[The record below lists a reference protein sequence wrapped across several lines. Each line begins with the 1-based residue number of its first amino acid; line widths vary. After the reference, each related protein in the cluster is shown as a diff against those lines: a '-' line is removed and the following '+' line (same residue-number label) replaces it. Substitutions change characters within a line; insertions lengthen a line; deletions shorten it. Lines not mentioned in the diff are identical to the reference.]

1 MILSN
6 EVPYAFAATETA
18 PGRLAIRGKL
28 SSDPVDDLDSAAYS
42 VIRTWIEDQDPDAEL
57 VFDIDSPGGD
67 VTGLEALT
75 RVIVEHPGKT
85 TALVSGC
92 AGSAAY
98 WLASSCDEVIA
109 WPSST
114 IGSIGA
120 MISIKDSDGTE
131 KDVVAELSPR
141 KNATDDPQWQEM
153 IDATAERFFRHVATR
168 RGWDSKDLE
177 AVAARCGNGKI
188 MTAAE
193 ALSRGLIDRMVQ
205 EGAMPDDLM
214 PEVAPE
220 GENEKTIDEVVR
232 DLIAAKDDHERRIAE
247 LEAIIKN
254 QEREAEDDT
263 ADLEEERRDEELDDT
278 PRESAK
284 CDRPRAESRRLA
296 ALGREIRE
304 VSRRLRDDTIARLS
318 AEGKISAADLETAR
332 YLYETNK
339 PLFDRRFGRPA
350 AISTVSRISSPEAA
364 SRTRVSDPA
373 AAALA
378 QVKAQKDL
386 TFKELYKRNGGR

>member
-1 MILSN
+1 MILSSDI
-6 EVPYAFAATETA
+6 PYAFAATETA
-18 PGRLAIRGKL
+18 PGHLAIRGKL

-42 VIRTWIEDQDPDAEL
+42 VIRAWIADQDPDAEL

-75 RVIVEHPGKT
+75 RAIVEHPGKT

-98 WLASSCDEVIA
+98 WLASSCDEVVA
-109 WPSST
+109 WPSAT

-120 MISIKDSDGTE
+120 MISIRDPDGKE
-131 KDVVAELSPR
+131 RDVIAELSPR
-141 KNATDDPQWQEM
+141 KNAVDDPQWQEM
-153 IDATAERFFRHVATR
+153 IDSTAERFFRHVAMR

-177 AVAARCGNGKI
+177 AVAARCGDGKI

-193 ALSRGLIDRMVQ
+193 ALSRGLIDRVVE
-205 EGAMPDDLM
+205 EGNMPEDLM

-220 GENEKTIDEVVR
+220 GGEEKSIDEVVR
-232 DLIAAKDDHERRIAE
+232 DLLAAKEDHERRIAE
-247 LEAIIKN
+247 LEAIVKN
-254 QEREAEDDT
+254 QEREVEDDT
-263 ADLEEERRDEELDDT
+263 ADLDSARETEDEEGQQ
-278 PRESAK
+278 AK
-284 CDRPRAESRRLA
+284 CDRPRAESLRIA

-318 AEGKISAADLETAR
+318 AEGKISAADLETAQ
-332 YLYETNK
+332 YLYEHNK
-339 PLFDRRFGRPA
+339 VLFDRRFGRPS

-364 SRTRVSDPA
+364 PQRTRISDPA
-373 AAALA
+373 AAALE
-378 QVKAQKDL
+378 QVRGQKGMS
-386 TFKELYKRNGGR
+386 FKELYKRNGGK